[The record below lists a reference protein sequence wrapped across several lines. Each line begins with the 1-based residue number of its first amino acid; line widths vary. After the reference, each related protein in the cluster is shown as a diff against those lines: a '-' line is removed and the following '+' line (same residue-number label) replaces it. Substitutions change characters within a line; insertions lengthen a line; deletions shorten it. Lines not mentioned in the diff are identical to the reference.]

1 MSADDMANSNERL
14 STATDFEP
22 QLSRMMGLYVVGR
35 LAARH
40 GTRVQLRPAPSGGL
54 TALIHLPPE
63 VVVDPMTQAGA
74 ELPPMSSPISSAA
87 LLGPDDD
94 LAHPGTQLPGP
105 LVRPDVPVVPPA
117 PVPAYGLAGLPAG
130 APAMPRPAFAG
141 PLAPIAPAGP
151 PSGRLGPGDS
161 GRPLGGPPGL
171 PVGPLPGAAS
181 SGPGDGGRPL
191 GGPPGVP
198 VGPLPG
204 AVPSGLPPLPRRE
217 PYTAWPPPSSPP
229 PSSTTGPDIGLVGD
243 EPQLPEPD
251 GP

>member
-105 LVRPDVPVVPPA
+105 LVRPDVPVVPAA
-117 PVPAYGLAGLPAG
+117 PVPAYGLAGLTAG

-141 PLAPIAPAGP
+141 PPGARGRRRGGRGRRGDASCGGTAAAGSAAPPDCRSARGPARHRRARGTAAARSAAPPGCGSVRCPAGY
-151 PSGRLGPGDS
+151 RPGC
-161 GRPLGGPPGL
+161 RRCP
-171 PVGPLPGAAS
+171 
-181 SGPGDGGRPL
+181 
-191 GGPPGVP
+191 
-198 VGPLPG
+198 
-204 AVPSGLPPLPRRE
+204 AVSR
-217 PYTAWPPPSSPP
+217 
-229 PSSTTGPDIGLVGD
+229 
-243 EPQLPEPD
+243 
-251 GP
+251 